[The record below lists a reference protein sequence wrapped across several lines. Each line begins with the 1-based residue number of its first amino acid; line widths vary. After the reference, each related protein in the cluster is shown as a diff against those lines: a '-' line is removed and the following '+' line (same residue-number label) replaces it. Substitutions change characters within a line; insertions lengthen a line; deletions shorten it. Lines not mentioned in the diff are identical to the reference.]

1 MLAHGEE
8 CRVDRYLI
16 SIDIGTQ
23 GTKAALLDE
32 QLQVIG
38 TSFEASRLLGEKA
51 GEIWQ
56 EPDEIYGSCVR
67 TVRNLMDKTGASPSC
82 VEAIGVDS
90 QMAGIMGIDKE
101 GEASTCY
108 DSWLDTRCSSYIKLL
123 ESEAGDE
130 ILTCSGGPVTGSH
143 AAKILWWKHQRPQQ
157 YEKTAAFVLP
167 HGYVTGKMVGNKAD
181 KAVFDHTCLHFNNFS
196 DNEKKQ
202 WNEGLMT
209 HFGIESEK
217 LPRIV
222 SPFEIIGTT
231 TERFAK
237 EAGLISGVPV
247 TAGLGDSAAST
258 FG

>member
-90 QMAGIMGIDKE
+90 QMAGID
-101 GEASTCY
+101 
-108 DSWLDTRCSSYIKLL
+108 
-123 ESEAGDE
+123 GD
-130 ILTCSGGPVTGSH
+130 
-143 AAKILWWKHQRPQQ
+143 R
-157 YEKTAAFVLP
+157 
-167 HGYVTGKMVGNKAD
+167 
-181 KAVFDHTCLHFNNFS
+181 
-196 DNEKKQ
+196 
-202 WNEGLMT
+202 
-209 HFGIESEK
+209 
-217 LPRIV
+217 
-222 SPFEIIGTT
+222 
-231 TERFAK
+231 
-237 EAGLISGVPV
+237 
-247 TAGLGDSAAST
+247 
-258 FG
+258 